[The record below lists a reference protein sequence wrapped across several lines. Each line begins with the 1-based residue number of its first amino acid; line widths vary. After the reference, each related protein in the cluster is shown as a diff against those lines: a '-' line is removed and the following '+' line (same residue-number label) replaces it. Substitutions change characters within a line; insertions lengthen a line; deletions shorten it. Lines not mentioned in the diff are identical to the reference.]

1 MSRKKSKFKYYPEE
15 VLIDLVQRG
24 LFSWVD
30 YVEHYSPEWREEFN
44 SFLAQRG
51 MSKNNSNALAYI
63 AFKEDILQEAMAQGC
78 A

>member
-30 YVEHYSPEWREEFN
+30 YIIHYSEEWREEFT
-44 SFLAQRG
+44 SFCKERG
-51 MSKNNSNALAYI
+51 MEMNNRNALAYI
-63 AFKEDILQEAMAQGC
+63 AYREDLLEDAMAQGL

>member
-1 MSRKKSKFKYYPEE
+1 MSRKKSKFKYLPEE

-30 YVEHYSPEWREEFN
+30 YVEHYSQEWREEFN
-44 SFLAQRG
+44 EFLSQRG
-51 MSKNNSNALAYI
+51 MPKNNANALAYI
-63 AFKEDILQEAMAQGC
+63 AYREDLLADAMAEGL

>member
-30 YVEHYSPEWREEFN
+30 YVEHYSPALGEEFN
-44 SFLAQRG
+44 EFLAQRG

-63 AFKEDILQEAMAQGC
+63 SFKEDILQEAMAQGC

>member
-44 SFLAQRG
+44 EFLA
-51 MSKNNSNALAYI
+51 
-63 AFKEDILQEAMAQGC
+63 
-78 A
+78 

>member
-1 MSRKKSKFKYYPEE
+1 MSRKKSKFKYFPEE
-15 VLIDLVQRG
+15 TLIDLVQRG

-30 YVEHYSPEWREEFN
+30 YIEHYSQEWREEFN

-51 MSKNNSNALAYI
+51 MPKNNANALAYI
-63 AFKEDILQEAMAQGC
+63 AYREDLLADAMDQGL